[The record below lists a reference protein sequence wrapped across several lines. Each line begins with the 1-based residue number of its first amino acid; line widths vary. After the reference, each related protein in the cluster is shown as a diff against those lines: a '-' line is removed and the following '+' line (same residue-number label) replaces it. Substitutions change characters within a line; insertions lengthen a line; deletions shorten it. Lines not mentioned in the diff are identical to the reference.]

1 MCRWHSLKFKIECVF
16 MCVCVPYPA
25 LSEVV
30 VSGTLLR
37 SECMVFLC
45 WSHST
50 WYFHHPKK
58 TKREVSVAVI
68 KNIFC
73 MKLLIWLFWF
83 DLGFFLTCFRV
94 PPSQQDRACVCRGRR
109 KEKWPPTNR
118 PGCLPTKART
128 DHPTNTHE
136 SNDQKRVKTQD
147 LSGADVNNIQ
157 KISKHWFKSTAP

>member
-1 MCRWHSLKFKIECVF
+1 MCLCA
-16 MCVCVPYPA
+16 CVPYPV

-58 TKREVSVAVI
+58 IKSVSLCNSNKEYFLYEAFNMIVMI
-68 KNIFC
+68 C
-73 MKLLIWLFWF
+73 
-83 DLGFFLTCFRV
+83 LGFFFLTCFRV
-94 PPSQQDRACVCRGRR
+94 PPSQQGRACVCRGRR

-118 PGCLPTKART
+118 PGCLPIKART

-136 SNDQKRVKTQD
+136 DQKRVKTQD
-147 LSGADVNNIQ
+147 LRGADVNNIQ
-157 KISKHWFKSTAP
+157 KISKHWLKSNAP

>member
-1 MCRWHSLKFKIECVF
+1 MTLIKFKIYF
-16 MCVCVPYPA
+16 VPYPV

-50 WYFHHPKK
+50 WYFHHPKT
-58 TKREVSVAVI
+58 TKSEVSVTLI

-73 MKLLIWLFWF
+73 MKLLIWLLWF
-83 DLGFFLTCFRV
+83 AWGFFLTCFRV
-94 PPSQQDRACVCRGRR
+94 PPSQQGRACVCRGRR

-118 PGCLPTKART
+118 PGCLPTKAWT

-136 SNDQKRVKTQD
+136 DQKRVKTQD

-157 KISKHWFKSTAP
+157 KISKHWLKSNAP